1 MNYYKQPIF
10 RDFGSILGT
19 KRIEAYFKNIFGVYK
34 THFIEHE
41 LTLGKN
47 EILPLMEKLG
57 TFITIAC
64 IIDITRQPANF
75 SPNYKYFDQLL
86 PTVKNETTVL
96 RFVFKDFLTNIN
108 YH

>member
-1 MNYYKQPIF
+1 MKNKTQLTEENFDSDDEFIIVYENFLNEYKQSIF

-64 IIDITRQPANF
+64 INDITRQPANF
-75 SPNYKYFDQLL
+75 SPNYK
-86 PTVKNETTVL
+86 
-96 RFVFKDFLTNIN
+96 
-108 YH
+108 